1 MSPDDGHRGE
11 VFFPQGLE
19 FLAVRLGF
27 GGVSSVV
34 HEVLEVGERL
44 QQSGFQYSAGRGDQV
59 CGEHG
64 DVCAYVGGGCLVGWV
79 CEAVAAA
86 VLR

>member
-27 GGVSSVV
+27 GRVSSVV

-59 CGEHG
+59 KEGGEE
-64 DVCAYVGGGCLVGWV
+64 DDCWN
-79 CEAVAAA
+79 
-86 VLR
+86 VLCRSRELA